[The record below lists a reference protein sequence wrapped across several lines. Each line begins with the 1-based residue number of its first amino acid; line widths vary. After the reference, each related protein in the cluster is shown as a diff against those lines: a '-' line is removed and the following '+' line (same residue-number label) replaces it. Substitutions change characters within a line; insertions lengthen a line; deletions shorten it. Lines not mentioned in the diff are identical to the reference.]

1 MRDSSFSRFGI
12 QPNHGDGSFLHFGAC
27 PKPHATTPSHNPPQ
41 PNYTQQLF
49 PVLCH
54 AATLNATARFCI
66 LARAPN
72 RALAAYKV
80 SHFRSTVL
88 AGCRTSTLCLTIRC
102 RVYEQSTARF
112 NDYECVTANRTA
124 SPRKQTLAANVHS
137 AFSLPLRRIFMNNL
151 PLASITMNASQQT
164 TPLLLESKRSLRT
177 YKARFR
183 FRSAAF
189 LRRNPTTLENS
200 SKTLDKR

>member
-1 MRDSSFSRFGI
+1 M
-12 QPNHGDGSFLHFGAC
+12 PY
-27 PKPHATTPSHNPPQ
+27 HNPPQ

-49 PVLCH
+49 PVLRH
-54 AATLNATARFCI
+54 TAKPRATARFCI

-151 PLASITMNASQQT
+151 PLASMTTNVSPQT
-164 TPLLLESKRSLRT
+164 APFLLESKRSLRT
-177 YKARFR
+177 YKARFH

-189 LRRNPTTLENS
+189 S
-200 SKTLDKR
+200 